1 MKIKVLHAFIIAA
14 SLFLVVRV
22 IDISSQPEEDGF
34 GHYLARALS
43 FSPIAQE
50 TNAAEKAAIEKKKAE
65 DKKARDEKPSEE
77 MTEGS
82 ASSKKATAGEI
93 AKISNEAPSQANT
106 EVTFSPVEVDILQ
119 RLSERRERLDKWEID
134 LQVKENV
141 LKITEQRL
149 DKKLDELRQLK
160 REVEASLAEY
170 NKKEDEKIKSLIKIY
185 ENMKPKPAADILS
198 KMDMQS
204 LLPIMSRMKEKSA
217 ADILSKMDSER
228 AETITSRLSE
238 LGRLRRVPQQ

>member
-22 IDISSQPEEDGF
+22 IDISSQPEDGF
-34 GHYLARALS
+34 LRFMARSLS

-50 TNAAEKAAIEKKKAE
+50 TSAEEKAAVEKKKAE
-65 DKKARDEKPSEE
+65 DKKSRDEKPAEE
-77 MTEGS
+77 MTEGT
-82 ASSKKATAGEI
+82 ASSKKATAAEA
-93 AKISNEAPSQANT
+93 AKISNEAPMQANT

-170 NKKEDEKIKSLIKIY
+170 NKKEDDKIKSLIKIY
-185 ENMKPKPAADILS
+185 ENMKPKPAADILA

-204 LLPIMSRMKEKSA
+204 LLPIMSRMKEKAA

-228 AETITSRLSE
+228 AETITTRLSE